1 VPLAV
6 DPVLEFDKTPHN
18 LPRIKG
24 SSRLRVRY
32 GSKVLNWVTRLLFY
46 AIFVLTIL
54 SAQTSH
60 RLPER
65 VTRTPSLRPSTAL
78 KSPADDVAVIYQEL
92 SSPLNRRASA
102 RGEFETTAQYK
113 ARLASWMTKYSNRQY
128 VLLIETE
135 DEYSLQYNADTEEM
149 TLTIGEEYLVSD
161 TVKIRSTRKLL
172 GTYLGSN
179 SFGVKRV
186 VTKVSRDE
194 YYARLF
200 ISSPFELFPAGEFG
214 LKKPTVFRWPMTIAE
229 AKLSKSALR
238 LALVGTIPSPGVEE
252 ESSVVSPTT
261 DTPLQVFRRDRTI
274 PFRLQEL
281 RVVNVQSGLTVVA
294 FSQTAQTNPQNIS
307 ETKAD
312 QLNTITVDGDT
323 QAASLVRRVNP
334 PFPPLARQAH
344 IQGSVEFN
352 AVIGKDGHVENL
364 QFVSGHPL
372 LVTAATQA
380 VEQWLYKPTISNGV
394 PVAIITTIRVEFTLD
409 QPK

>member
-186 VTKVSRDE
+186 VTKVS
-194 YYARLF
+194 
-200 ISSPFELFPAGEFG
+200 
-214 LKKPTVFRWPMTIAE
+214 
-229 AKLSKSALR
+229 
-238 LALVGTIPSPGVEE
+238 
-252 ESSVVSPTT
+252 
-261 DTPLQVFRRDRTI
+261 
-274 PFRLQEL
+274 
-281 RVVNVQSGLTVVA
+281 
-294 FSQTAQTNPQNIS
+294 
-307 ETKAD
+307 
-312 QLNTITVDGDT
+312 
-323 QAASLVRRVNP
+323 
-334 PFPPLARQAH
+334 
-344 IQGSVEFN
+344 
-352 AVIGKDGHVENL
+352 
-364 QFVSGHPL
+364 
-372 LVTAATQA
+372 
-380 VEQWLYKPTISNGV
+380 
-394 PVAIITTIRVEFTLD
+394 
-409 QPK
+409 